1 MPQHLTFTVPI
12 GATGYV
18 LDMRGS
24 SAHAGVAMALKPGAS
39 GSITC
44 EVSHTKDAADD
55 PANAT
60 WVDCGNGA
68 MAANQ
73 ELVRFAPCQA
83 LRFKATTSAG
93 SVEVSK

>member
-1 MPQHLTFTVPI
+1 MPQSITLSVPT
-12 GATGYV
+12 GATGAV
-18 LDMRGS
+18 LDMRGTNT
-24 SAHAGVAMALKPGAS
+24 HAGVAMTIKPGAS

-55 PANAT
+55 AASAT

-68 MAANQ
+68 MTANQ

-83 LRFKATTSAG
+83 LRFKATTAVG
-93 SVEVSK
+93 TVEVSK